1 MVSRFRKGAAFLA
14 VVLTLSGM
22 SALSAAE
29 IRVRPEN
36 GPRPMRTA
44 DGQVDQVIEPS
55 GVEPIGGG
63 STLLVVHDKAPE
75 LVVVDTETGRERGER
90 LLCSAFPTGL
100 EVGPKWEGLALD
112 DEGGYYVI
120 GSHSGKTDDERGQ
133 RAYLVR
139 FRLKGDG
146 TSGPPVV
153 IDDASAV
160 RWRIEPALTQAL
172 QKAGLDGK
180 AVGKRKIEGLAIR
193 TRRDSAGKLQ
203 RRELVI
209 GLRAPNDRVRAFSAD
224 ITQEKGPDEP
234 LSLEPCFEFDAGS
247 IDNVPCELTALEYL
261 DSWGGFLVNTATEDD
276 DNAFHGNRLW
286 FVPDEHPDRA
296 EMIYEYESRQK
307 AEGVC
312 LLPGSTA
319 EEARLAITF
328 DNDTHTTKRPG
339 RLQTLRLSRP
349 AR

>member
-1 MVSRFRKGAAFLA
+1 MTLRLKEHQRFLA
-14 VVLTLSGM
+14 ILLALSGG
-22 SALSAAE
+22 SVLSASE
-29 IRVRPEN
+29 IRVKPEN
-36 GPRPMRTA
+36 GPKPMLKA

-55 GVEPIGGG
+55 GVEPIGDG
-63 STLLVVHDKAPE
+63 SRLLVVHDKAPD
-75 LVVVDTETGRERGER
+75 LVVVETRTGRELGER
-90 LLCSAFPTGL
+90 LLCSAFPKGL
-100 EVGPKWEGLALD
+100 DVGPKWEGLALD
-112 DEGGYYVI
+112 DEGTYYVI

-139 FRLKGDG
+139 FRLQGNG
-146 TSGPPVV
+146 ATGQPVA

-172 QKAGLDGK
+172 QTAGLD
-180 AVGKRKIEGLAIR
+180 ARAINKRKIEGLAIR
-193 TRRDSAGKLQ
+193 TTRDSAGNLQ
-203 RRELVI
+203 KRELVI

-224 ITQEKGPDEP
+224 ITQDKGTDES
-234 LSLEPCFEFDAGS
+234 LSLEPCFQFEAGA
-247 IDNVPCELTALEYL
+247 IDNIPCELTALEYL

-286 FVPDEHPDRA
+286 FVPDNHPNHP
-296 EMIYEYESRQK
+296 ELIHEYESRQK

-312 LLPGSTA
+312 LLPGATA

-328 DNDTHTTKRPG
+328 DNDTHTTKQPG
-339 RLQTLRLSRP
+339 RLQTLKLTRP